1 MGARLRIILTKEEE
15 RTLRELG
22 GASTVSKRVKARA
35 EVIRLNHQGMYNE
48 KIAKYI
54 GWSERTVRKT
64 VNRWKK
70 EGLGSLWDAPHPGA
84 QRRWQEEDMEYL
96 ENCLRQERRTYN
108 SEQLAKKL
116 EKERNIKLS
125 TDHLRRVLK
134 KRG

>member
-64 VNRWKK
+64 VISMEKGRLRKFMGCTSSRSAEALARGGHGISRELLTPRATNIQ
-70 EGLGSLWDAPHPGA
+70 
-84 QRRWQEEDMEYL
+84 QRAI
-96 ENCLRQERRTYN
+96 
-108 SEQLAKKL
+108 S
-116 EKERNIKLS
+116 
-125 TDHLRRVLK
+125 
-134 KRG
+134 